1 MRRTASRTRRRPE
14 DERAEELPAGHPIL
28 ELHAAAGNQAVAA
41 LLRQPVKEAKATEHE
56 QRARALAKKLEKDR
70 AGVIEEV
77 RKLSEPDRKALDE
90 AAKVLNKPQAALLRR
105 IIAFVD
111 NPPPTE
117 KHEMP
122 VKQSKATKEEFA
134 EDLEGGG
141 KVTAQSGVKFY
152 GADGNLYT
160 DAFSLSYS
168 GGDADKVHWLQF
180 IWREIVAE
188 YPAKQGA
195 KARRE
200 PIKGKWKRP
209 SSEYELTTDPAK
221 PNWNVDVVRA
231 GSPFYEHNQPLNRS
245 PSAVTMFD
253 PPSPGHDV
261 AQPLFERD
269 ERPTTVVSQAHF
281 MTYLVRGM
289 DIVHATQV
297 DLRWEF
303 NDEKKVPPLKPP
315 VMKAVGVRKLESA
328 HRARLK
334 EQFPSNSLDYLP

>member
-28 ELHAAAGNQAVAA
+28 ELQAAAGNQAVAA

-141 KVTAQSGVKFY
+141 
-152 GADGNLYT
+152 
-160 DAFSLSYS
+160 
-168 GGDADKVHWLQF
+168 
-180 IWREIVAE
+180 R
-188 YPAKQGA
+188 
-195 KARRE
+195 
-200 PIKGKWKRP
+200 
-209 SSEYELTTDPAK
+209 
-221 PNWNVDVVRA
+221 
-231 GSPFYEHNQPLNRS
+231 
-245 PSAVTMFD
+245 
-253 PPSPGHDV
+253 
-261 AQPLFERD
+261 
-269 ERPTTVVSQAHF
+269 
-281 MTYLVRGM
+281 
-289 DIVHATQV
+289 
-297 DLRWEF
+297 
-303 NDEKKVPPLKPP
+303 
-315 VMKAVGVRKLESA
+315 
-328 HRARLK
+328 
-334 EQFPSNSLDYLP
+334 

>member
-1 MRRTASRTRRRPE
+1 MRRTVLRTRRRPE
-14 DERAEELPAGHPIL
+14 DEPAEEQPAAHPVL
-28 ELHAAAGNQAVAA
+28 ELQAAAGNQAVAA

-56 QRARALAKKLEKDR
+56 QRARALAKRLEKDR
-70 AGVIEEV
+70 AGVIDEV
-77 RKLSEPDRKALDE
+77 RKLSEADRKALDE
-90 AAKVLNKPQAALLRR
+90 AAKVLNKAQAALLRR

-111 NPPPTE
+111 NPPPAE
-117 KHEMP
+117 KHETT
-122 VKQSKATKEEFA
+122 VKQHKATKEEFA
-134 EDLEGGG
+134 EDVAGGG
-141 KVTAQSGVKFY
+141 KVTAQSGVRFY

-160 DAFSLSYS
+160 DAFSLSYD

-200 PIKGKWKRP
+200 PVKAKWKRP

-231 GSPFYEHNQPLNRS
+231 GSPFYEHNQPINRS

-261 AQPLFERD
+261 AQPLFDRD
-269 ERPTTVVSQAHF
+269 EPPAMVVSQAHF
-281 MTYLVRGM
+281 VTYLVRGM
-289 DIVHATQV
+289 DIVHATQI

-303 NDEKKVPPLKPP
+303 RDKKVPPMQPA
-315 VMKAVGVRKLESA
+315 VMKSVGLRKLEPA
-328 HRARLK
+328 HRTRLK